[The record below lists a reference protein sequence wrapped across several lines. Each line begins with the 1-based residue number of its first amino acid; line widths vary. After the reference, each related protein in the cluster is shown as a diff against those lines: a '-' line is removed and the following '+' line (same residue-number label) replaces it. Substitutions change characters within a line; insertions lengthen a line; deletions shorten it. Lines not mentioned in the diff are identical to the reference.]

1 MNHEQSRRAFLG
13 SLAAAAGA
21 SAAGCQSPGSTGES
35 TSAGT
40 GDADDAPRT
49 DGDAADAADA
59 TVRGEPYAAVYESVA
74 GSVASV
80 RTYDGAGSGAK
91 GTAFVYD
98 DRHLVTNE
106 HVVSGATDVS
116 VRFQDSGWRNAEVLA
131 TDVYSDL
138 AVMELAA
145 LPDGAESLPLL
156 ESDPAVGQRVVAIGN
171 PFGYGGSVSEGIV
184 SGRDRTL
191 AAANGFSIP
200 DAIQTDA
207 AVNPGNSGGPLV
219 TLDGDVAGVINA
231 GGGDNI
237 GFAISAALA
246 RRVLPALL
254 SDGEFDHS
262 YVGVRLMNV
271 SPPVARANDVPE
283 ARGVYIDEVIDGGPA
298 EGVLQGSDGS
308 RPVNGV
314 SASVGGDVIVSM
326 ADTEIRARQDLASFL
341 ALETDPGDSID
352 VGLYRNGQR
361 RTVELTLG
369 ERPDPGQ

>member
-1 MNHEQSRRAFLG
+1 MDHQQSRRAFLG

-21 SAAGCQSPGSTGES
+21 SAAGCQIPGES
-35 TSAGT
+35 TQS
-40 GDADDAPRT
+40 GDADGAAPT
-49 DGDAADAADA
+49 GGDAADGAEA
-59 TVRGEPYAAVYESVA
+59 TVSGEPYAAVYESVA

-80 RTYDGAGSGAK
+80 RTYDGGGNGAQ

-106 HVVSGATDVS
+106 HVVSGASDVS

-138 AVMELAA
+138 AVMETPA
-145 LPDGAESLPLL
+145 LPDGAEPLPLL

-184 SGRDRTL
+184 SGLDRTL

-219 TLDGDVAGVINA
+219 TLDGNVAGVINA

-246 RRVLPALL
+246 RRVIPALL
-254 SDGEFDHS
+254 SDGAFGHS

-271 SPPVARANDVPE
+271 SPPIARANDVPE

-298 EGVLQGSDGS
+298 EDVLRGSNGS

-314 SASVGGDVIVSM
+314 SAPTGGDVIVSM
-326 ADTEIRARQDLASFL
+326 ADAELRARQDLASFL
-341 ALETDPGDSID
+341 ALETDPGDTID

-369 ERPDPGQ
+369 ERPDPGE